1 MYKAILK
8 NGKAEIEIK
17 KSIFIGR
24 AFFVKSEEEA
34 LDFLDK
40 VKEEEKSATH
50 NCHAYIIGEDGLTQR
65 YSDDGEPSGTAGVPM
80 LEVLKKEEMRNV
92 LVIVTRYFG
101 GTKLGAGGLV
111 RAYTDAVV
119 RALDDAKRVVM
130 KNFIRTKIIY
140 DYTFHGALV
149 NLLAN
154 EKFKIIE
161 ENYTDKVEVTIY
173 IGEDKSILDKIR
185 DLTSANFESK
195 DLEEIELPTR
205 EGKIIY

>member
-65 YSDDGEPSGTAGVPM
+65 YSDDGEPSGTAGIPM
-80 LEVLKKEEMRNV
+80 LEVLKKEEMRNI

-119 RALDDAKRVVM
+119 KALDDAKRVVM
-130 KNFIRTKIIY
+130 KNFMRTKIIY

-154 EKFKIIE
+154 ENFKIIE
-161 ENYTDKVEVTIY
+161 ENYTDKVEVTID
-173 IGEDKSILDKIR
+173 IGEDKSILDKVR

-195 DLEEIELPTR
+195 DLEEIELPTID
-205 EGKIIY
+205 GKIIY

>member
-1 MYKAILK
+1 MYNSILK

-24 AFFVKSEEEA
+24 AFFVKSEDEA
-34 LDFLDK
+34 LEILKDI
-40 VKEEEKSATH
+40 KELERSATH

-65 YSDDGEPSGTAGVPM
+65 YSDNGEPSGTAGIPM
-80 LEVLKKEEMRNV
+80 LEVLKKEEMKNV

-119 RALDDAKRVVM
+119 KALDESKRVVR
-130 KNFIRTKIIY
+130 KIFTRTKIIY
-140 DYTFHGALV
+140 DYTFHGAII

-154 EKFKIIE
+154 ENYKIIE
-161 ENYTDKVEVTIY
+161 ENYIDKVEITID

-185 DLTSANFESK
+185 DMTSANFKIEILK
-195 DLEEIELPTR
+195 EIELPTIG
-205 EGKIIY
+205 GKIIY

>member
-65 YSDDGEPSGTAGVPM
+65 YSDDGEPSGTAGIPM

-119 RALDDAKRVVM
+119 KALDDAKRVVM
-130 KNFIRTKIIY
+130 KNFMRTKIIY

-154 EKFKIIE
+154 ENFKIIE
-161 ENYTDKVEVTIY
+161 ENYTDKVEVTID

-195 DLEEIELPTR
+195 DLEEIELPTID
-205 EGKIIY
+205 GKIIY

>member
-65 YSDDGEPSGTAGVPM
+65 YSDDGEPSGTAGIPM

-119 RALDDAKRVVM
+119 KALDDAKRVVM

-161 ENYTDKVEVTIY
+161 ENYTDKVEVTID
-173 IGEDKSILDKIR
+173 IGEYKSILDKIR

-195 DLEEIELPTR
+195 DLEEIELPTID
-205 EGKIIY
+205 GKIIY

>member
-1 MYKAILK
+1 MKK
-8 NGKAEIEIK
+8 K

-24 AFFVKSEEEA
+24 AFFVKSENKA
-34 LDFLDK
+34 LEILKDI
-40 VKEEEKSATH
+40 KEIERSATH

-80 LEVLKKEEMRNV
+80 LEVLKKEDMRNV

-119 RALDDAKRVVM
+119 KALDDAKRCVRQ
-130 KNFIRTKIIY
+130 NFTRTKIIY
-140 DYTFHGALV
+140 DYTFHGAII

-154 EKFKIIE
+154 ENFKIIK
-161 ENYTDKVEVTIY
+161 ENYTDKVEVTID
-173 IGEDKSILDKIR
+173 ISDDKSILDKIR
-185 DLTSANFESK
+185 DLTSANFISE
-195 DLEEIELPTR
+195 DLEEIELPTI

>member
-65 YSDDGEPSGTAGVPM
+65 YSDDGEPSGTAGIPM

-119 RALDDAKRVVM
+119 KALDDAKRVVM
-130 KNFIRTKIIY
+130 KNFMRTKIIY

-154 EKFKIIE
+154 ENFKIIE
-161 ENYTDKVEVTIY
+161 ENYTDKVEVTID

-185 DLTSANFESK
+185 NLTSANFESK
-195 DLEEIELPTR
+195 ELEEIELPTID
-205 EGKIIY
+205 GKIIY

>member
-1 MYKAILK
+1 MYNSILK

-24 AFFVKSEEEA
+24 AFLVKSEEEA
-34 LDFLDK
+34 LEILKD
-40 VKEEEKSATH
+40 VKEIERSATH

-80 LEVLKKEEMRNV
+80 LEVLKKEDMRNV

-119 RALDDAKRVVM
+119 KALDEGKRVVR
-130 KNFIRTKIIY
+130 KNFTRTKIIY
-140 DYTFHGALV
+140 DYTFHGAII

-154 EKFKIIE
+154 ENFKIIE
-161 ENYTDKVEVTIY
+161 ENYTDKVEVTID
-173 IGEDKSILDKIR
+173 IADDKSILDKIR
-185 DLTSANFESK
+185 DLTSANFISE
-195 DLEEIELPTR
+195 DLEEIELPTI

>member
-1 MYKAILK
+1 MYKTILK
-8 NGKAEIEIK
+8 KGKAEIEIR

-24 AFFVKSEEEA
+24 AFFVKSEDEA
-34 LDFLDK
+34 LEILKD
-40 VKEEEKSATH
+40 VKEIERSATH

-80 LEVLKKEEMRNV
+80 LEVLKKEDMRNV
-92 LVIVTRYFG
+92 LVVVTRYFG

-119 RALDDAKRVVM
+119 KALDHAKRVVR
-130 KNFIRTKIIY
+130 KNFTRTKIIY
-140 DYTFHGALV
+140 DYTFHGAII

-154 EKFKIIE
+154 ENFKIIE
-161 ENYTDKVEVTIY
+161 ENYTDKVEVTID
-173 IGEDKSILDKIR
+173 IADDKSILDKIR
-185 DLTSANFESK
+185 DLTSANFISE
-195 DLEEIELPTR
+195 DLEEIELPTI

>member
-1 MYKAILK
+1 MYKTILK
-8 NGKAEIEIK
+8 DAKAEIEIK
-17 KSIFIGR
+17 KSIFIGH

-34 LDFLDK
+34 LEILGR
-40 VKEEEKSATH
+40 VKEEHRSATH

-65 YSDDGEPSGTAGVPM
+65 YSDDGEPSGTAGIPM
-80 LEVLKKEEMRNV
+80 LEVLKKEDMRNV

-119 RALDDAKRVVM
+119 KALDEAKRVVR
-130 KNFIRTKIIY
+130 KNFTRTKIIY
-140 DYTFHGALV
+140 DYTFHGAII

-154 EKFKIIE
+154 ENFKIIE
-161 ENYTDKVEVTIY
+161 EKYTDKVEVTID
-173 IGEDKSILDKIR
+173 IADDKSILDKIR
-185 DLTSANFESK
+185 DLTSANFISE
-195 DLEEIELPTR
+195 DLEEIELPTI

>member
-1 MYKAILK
+1 MYKTILK
-8 NGKAEIEIK
+8 KGKAEIEIK

-24 AFFVKSEEEA
+24 AFLVKSEDKA
-34 LDFLDK
+34 LEILKDI
-40 VKEEEKSATH
+40 KEIERSATH

-80 LEVLKKEEMRNV
+80 LEVLKKEDMRNV

-119 RALDDAKRVVM
+119 KALDDAKRVVR
-130 KNFIRTKIIY
+130 KNFTRTKIIY
-140 DYTFHGALV
+140 DYTFHGAII

-154 EKFKIIE
+154 ENFKLIK
-161 ENYTDKVEVTIY
+161 ENYTDKVEVTID
-173 IGEDKSILDKIR
+173 ISDDKSILDKIR
-185 DLTSANFESK
+185 DLTSANFISE
-195 DLEEIELPTR
+195 DLEEIELPTID
-205 EGKIIY
+205 GKIIY

>member
-80 LEVLKKEEMRNV
+80 LEVLKKEEVKNV

-119 RALDDAKRVVM
+119 KALDDAKRVVM
-130 KNFIRTKIIY
+130 KNFMRTKIIY

-154 EKFKIIE
+154 ENFKIIE
-161 ENYTDKVEVTIY
+161 ENYTDKVEVTID

-195 DLEEIELPTR
+195 GLEEIELPTID
-205 EGKIIY
+205 GKIIY

>member
-24 AFFVKSEEEA
+24 SIFVKSEEEA

-65 YSDDGEPSGTAGVPM
+65 YSDDGEPSGTAGIPM

-130 KNFIRTKIIY
+130 KNFMRTKIIY

-154 EKFKIIE
+154 ENFKIIE
-161 ENYTDKVEVTIY
+161 ENYTDKVEVTID

-185 DLTSANFESK
+185 NLTSANFESK
-195 DLEEIELPTR
+195 ELEEIELPTIN
-205 EGKIIY
+205 GKIIY

>member
-8 NGKAEIEIK
+8 KGKAEIEIK

-24 AFFVKSEEEA
+24 AIFVKSEEEA

-80 LEVLKKEEMRNV
+80 LEVLKKEEMKNV

-119 RALDDAKRVVM
+119 KALDDAKRVVM
-130 KNFIRTKIIY
+130 KNFTRTKIIY
-140 DYTFHGALV
+140 DYTFHGAIL

-154 EKFKIIE
+154 DDFKIIE
-161 ENYTDKVEVTIY
+161 ENYTDKVEVTIDIY
-173 IGEDKSILDKIR
+173 DDKSILDKIR
-185 DLTSANFESK
+185 DLTSANFETK
-195 DLEEIELPTR
+195 DLEEIELPTID
-205 EGKIIY
+205 GKIIY